1 MSVKDLK
8 SILFKDIT
16 SDFYKNKDAYMF
28 YLYPLVFKI
37 KTNQF
42 HEKCYSLFSKIKKEK
57 VKKFD
62 FYKINKYLKKDYCN
76 DIKIILKAIFQSSY
90 LTKNNEYA
98 LFYIKKLMKKPSTIN
113 NINLIYRLLSDVKN
127 NKKTGGLPVE
137 IENIILDKDDNDK
150 TITKLRSSG
159 EVNEKEKEKFKLKL
173 KQRFINLWHNTRFIT
188 NKDKEHKITKR
199 DILYKD
205 TTEIKSKKDYSTT
218 DSKKDLRDAKVNSDL
233 TAILSN
239 FNYIDYSLIKNV
251 KFNLNEIDIFK
262 DKKILLIN
270 IIYYILYTLIYT
282 IVYHNNKYV
291 DASQNIEN
299 GNITRLTH
307 IIFRLSSEKHL
318 IPFLKMEFNHMESL
332 LSYYYKEEN
341 STSTYLYDTIF
352 NFDKSKFYDD
362 DNDELNNILDE
373 IKHLF
378 FMLIIAIK
386 YFFYKYSIENLF
398 DKILPRDCYEN
409 LFTTENIEI
418 LKNAITEKID
428 PEKLKLKLKPLPELI
443 DQFKLSIDLKNYSV
457 KEESSDKTIFN
468 TEEFIMI
475 TNIYINLLIAHS
487 KFISRIT
494 KDKLPTNE
502 FTNYIAFIT
511 KYRNKVINS
520 EKKEGEKKE
529 KEEGQIPVIYS
540 EKTEPTIVVDG
551 KTEEKQP
558 SRSTSTK
565 KTYVKEDVE
574 KIKKSFDDLIQKHIS
589 YVVLTNN
596 DHKSGNNSNVYT
608 IQNYYEEPINN
619 NNLTITDITYNF
631 RIKKNVNNFQNLDE
645 SQNSNAII
653 KLNEKS
659 KKYIIKL
666 LEDTKNRWNSNNN
679 SINTN
684 DIDDEYNFYES
695 KLNQLNQIVS
705 VVHVTSTKKGG
716 KGIIRNHKLHYL
728 ITKIYKDI
736 KILTLN

>member
-8 SILFKDIT
+8 SVLFKNIID
-16 SDFYKNKDAYMF
+16 DFYKNEDAYMF

-113 NINLIYRLLSDVKN
+113 NINLIYRLLSNVKN
-127 NKKTGGLPVE
+127 NKKTGGMFHPVQA
-137 IENIILDKDDNDK
+137 ENTFYNRDALKNSYE
-150 TITKLRSSG
+150 KLFTHDL
-159 EVNEKEKEKFKLKL
+159 KEKWNLKERFKNF
-173 KQRFINLWHNTRFIT
+173 RRHMRFIT
-188 NKDKEHKITKR
+188 NK
-199 DILYKD
+199 
-205 TTEIKSKKDYSTT
+205 
-218 DSKKDLRDAKVNSDL
+218 KKDLEE
-233 TAILSN
+233 
-239 FNYIDYSLIKNV
+239 FNRTMEYKNPVEENNDSGTVKINLLYASRNIDDDSDYSLIKNV

-270 IIYYILYTLIYT
+270 IIYYILSTFIYT
-282 IVYHNNKYV
+282 NVYDRDNPLNLRIFNR
-291 DASQNIEN
+291 D
-299 GNITRLTH
+299 
-307 IIFRLSSEKHL
+307 IFRVSSDPFL
-318 IPFLKMEFNHMESL
+318 ISFLKMEFNEMESL
-332 LSYYYKEEN
+332 LSNYYKEEN
-341 STSTYLYDTIF
+341 STSTYLYNTIF
-352 NFDKSKFYDD
+352 NFDKSPSYGSEL
-362 DNDELNNILDE
+362 DNKLDE

-398 DKILPRDCYEN
+398 YKILPRDFYMN

-418 LKNAITEKID
+418 LKNAITETID
-428 PEKLKLKLKPLPELI
+428 PEKLKSKLSKRKPLPESSDPKEKLQEQLLKPLPKLI
-443 DQFKLSIDLKNYSV
+443 DQFKLSIDLKNYSF

-475 TNIYINLLIAHS
+475 TNIYINLLISQTIYIS
-487 KFISRIT
+487 KINAGNLR
-494 KDKLPTNE
+494 TNE
-502 FTNYIAFIT
+502 FTNYIKFIT
-511 KYRNKVINS
+511 KYRNEVINS
-520 EKKEGEKKE
+520 EKKDP
-529 KEEGQIPVIYS
+529 IIHS
-540 EKTEPTIVVDG
+540 ENTEPTIVVDHD
-551 KTEEKQP
+551 KTKEKQP
-558 SRSTSTK
+558 SRSRSTK

-574 KIKKSFDDLIQKHIS
+574 KIKKSFDDLIQRHIS
-589 YVVLTNN
+589 YVVLTNK
-596 DHKSGNNSNVYT
+596 DHKSGNGDVYP
-608 IQNYYEEPINN
+608 IQIYYGIPINN
-619 NNLTITDITYNF
+619 SNLTITGIPINNSNLTITDITYNF
-631 RIKKNVNNFQNLDE
+631 RIKKDVKNFQNLKP

-653 KLNEKS
+653 ELSENS
-659 KKYIIKL
+659 KKDIIKL

-679 SINTN
+679 SINTD
-684 DIDDEYNFYES
+684 DIEDEYNFYES

-705 VVHVTSTKKGG
+705 VVRVASTKKGG